1 MADEAKSARAQRATK
16 TSADA
21 RAEKPAYV
29 PPAAKV
35 AAGVKCGKATAA
47 SMKAAKELDGRN
59 TDGDRPWNTH
69 EYDFKKI
76 GAMLTVI
83 FAAIA
88 AGQEVMW
95 PEQDDYLG
103 PGTGTRPGLDVSW
116 DEAMGANFVIGESP
130 FPSWF
135 QWAGNYEKCAATKK
149 FLYEFLGICKKYDLR
164 PYQPWWG
171 VSPGKWIR
179 LLVRY
184 KGVEGKAA
192 AMEFIKFD
200 AKCREAARDYAKNRP
215 LPVDCEFCQEIAEAA
230 AEFTEEE
237 RVVFRGAV
245 AELLGGGV
253 DEGEG
258 LAAVVGVDDEGLAGG
273 DGVCVGVRA
282 DGTDIILFLDHIP
295 FTPIFR
301 GYFGAFANSLLVP
314 LLDIMPFDEIPLF
327 LERVRK
333 MSLTVAG
340 GFARAEAPAP
350 AEEGSTASLRAAL
363 GRL

>member
-1 MADEAKSARAQRATK
+1 MADAKKPSARAQRATK
-16 TSADA
+16 TSAGA

-29 PPAAKV
+29 PSTAK
-35 AAGVKCGKATAA
+35 ARAGAIAGKASQAKA
-47 SMKAAKELDGRN
+47 KAAKELDGRN
-59 TDGDRPWNTH
+59 TDGDRPMNTH

-76 GAMLTVI
+76 GTVLTVI
-83 FAAIA
+83 FALVA

-116 DEAMGANFVIGESP
+116 TEAMGAGFIIGESP

-171 VSPGKWIR
+171 VTPAKWMR

-184 KGVEGKAA
+184 KGDPGKAA
-192 AMEFIKFD
+192 AKEFRKFD
-200 AKCREAARDYAKNRP
+200 KKCRAAARKAAKDRA
-215 LPVDCEFCQEIAEAA
+215 LPQNCEFCHELAAAA
-230 AEFTEEE
+230 AEFSEEA
-237 RVVFRGAV
+237 VAFRGAL
-245 AELLGGGV
+245 AKALGGDCEDEEDEADVDAGV
-253 DEGEG
+253 Q
-258 LAAVVGVDDEGLAGG
+258 VGVGE
-273 DGVCVGVRA
+273 
-282 DGTDIILFLDHIP
+282 DGTPIVLFLDHIA

-314 LLDIMPFDEIPLF
+314 LLDILPHDEIPAF
-327 LERVRK
+327 LERVRA
-333 MSLTVAG
+333 MSLTTAG
-340 GFARAEAPAP
+340 GFARAPAP
-350 AEEGSTASLRAAL
+350 PKDDAYADSVLAAF
-363 GRL
+363 GRM